1 MLNCKSFVNLPYFC
15 IIKITNLYLIMKS
28 TSYKKA
34 LFATIALISLSC
46 FIYVNTSS
54 LDRTLQVE
62 SVEQA
67 AEKVGQNA
75 KMPDL
80 TLFKSAVALIQTF
93 FPAK

>member
-1 MLNCKSFVNLPYFC
+1 MTSTT
-15 IIKITNLYLIMKS
+15 IKKG
-28 TSYKKA
+28 
-34 LFATIALISLSC
+34 LFAALALVSLSC

-67 AEKVGQNA
+67 AEQVSQNV

-80 TLFKSAVALIQTF
+80 TFFKSAIALIQTF